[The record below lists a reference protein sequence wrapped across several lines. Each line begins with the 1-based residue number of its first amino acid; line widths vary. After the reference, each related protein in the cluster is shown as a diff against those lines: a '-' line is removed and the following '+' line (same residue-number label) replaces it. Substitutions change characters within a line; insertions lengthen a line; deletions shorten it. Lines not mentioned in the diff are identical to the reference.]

1 MLESIRKSPLKLG
14 IIIVVLIA
22 VNVVG
27 WYAYFNWETP
37 LRGEALDLP
46 TPTEVETTDTPEPP
60 KETEVVLT
68 DTPEVTP
75 TIKPVCGDDFTKTIL
90 LTGIDSEGYL
100 FGLADSIRIVRIDFQ
115 TKKVTVLAMPRDL
128 WVDIPGAN
136 RWGVYK
142 GKLNQAYFYGT
153 EGMGFFDGSGYG
165 SGLLADTLQRN
176 YGFHVDHYVS
186 VNLYA
191 FRQIVNA
198 LGGLDVYLPVDV
210 YVKVN
215 EQPKLFLKAGN
226 HHLNGKDAEK
236 VVRTRIDIGDFG
248 RIRNQ
253 TVVLRA
259 LAVKMLTPNGVK
271 QIPDFVNRLLGFVLT
286 DLSAADISQMACLA
300 AQIDAREDIIFET
313 IIPPEE
319 EAEIGQWVMD
329 EYQGY
334 MVYALF
340 YDPAVLTER
349 LAEFQAGTW
358 PPVQSEE

>member
-1 MLESIRKSPLKLG
+1 MLESIRKSPLRLA
-14 IIIVVLIA
+14 IIIVVLVII
-22 VNVVG
+22 NVVG

-37 LRGEALDLP
+37 LKGEPLDLP
-46 TPTEVETTDTPEPP
+46 TPTGVEVTDTPEPP
-60 KETEVVLT
+60 KETEEQPT
-68 DTPEVTP
+68 DTPEATP
-75 TIKPVCGDDFTKTIL
+75 TLKPVCGDDLYKIVM

-100 FGLADSIRIVRIDFQ
+100 FGLADSIRLVRIDYQ

-136 RWGVYK
+136 RWGVYE
-142 GKLNQAYFYGT
+142 GRLNQAYFYGT

-165 SGLLADTLQRN
+165 SGLLADTLQQN
-176 YGFHVDHYVS
+176 YGLHVDHYVS

-191 FRQIVNA
+191 FRQIVKA
-198 LGGLDVYLPVDV
+198 LGGLDVYLPADV
-210 YVKVN
+210 YIKHN
-215 EQPKLFLKAGN
+215 EQPKLYLKAGS
-226 HHLNGKDAEK
+226 HHLTGKQAEK

-259 LAVKMLTPNGVK
+259 LAVKMLTPEGVK
-271 QIPDFVNRLLGFVLT
+271 QIPDLVNRLLGLVLT

-300 AQIDAREDIIFET
+300 AQIDPNDDIIFET
-313 IIPPEE
+313 VIPAEE
-319 EAEIGQWVMD
+319 EADIGQWVMD

-340 YDPAVLTER
+340 YDKAVIAER
-349 LAEFQAGTW
+349 LAEFRAGTW
-358 PPVQSEE
+358 PEVPEE